1 MSSTKAVGIRVPVD
15 LLEKAKKD
23 HSNFSAF
30 IRRALREKYDTIEDK
45 IDLLLDKLENDE

>member
-1 MSSTKAVGIRVPVD
+1 MGSTRAVGVRVPVD

-30 IRRALREKYDTIEDK
+30 VRCVLRERYGTVEDK